1 MSTAPLE
8 ALQEG
13 KMGGRAGGKADT
25 QQVNRA
31 CAAGLVGAACLILP
45 TSSGPKVF
53 HNKTLR
59 FEDGLLNLKR
69 LHWSWA
75 HL

>member
-13 KMGGRAGGKADT
+13 KMGGRARGKGDT
-25 QQVNRA
+25 QQANRA
-31 CAAGLVGAACLILP
+31 CDAGLVEAACSILP

-59 FEDGLLNLKR
+59 LEDGPFNLKR